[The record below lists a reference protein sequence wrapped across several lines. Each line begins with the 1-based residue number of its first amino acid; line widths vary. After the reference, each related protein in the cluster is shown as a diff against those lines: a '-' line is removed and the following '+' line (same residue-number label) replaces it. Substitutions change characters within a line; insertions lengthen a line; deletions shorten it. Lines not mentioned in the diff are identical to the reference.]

1 MGISL
6 EVFEVW
12 FLVVVISC
20 FTRGV
25 SFQDVLLVG
34 CTINVLQKL
43 RKRRRL
49 AAVVA
54 DEEVVVGLAINIA
67 SCL

>member
-1 MGISL
+1 L
-6 EVFEVW
+6 FEIRLFDVRA
-12 FLVVVISC
+12 VSC
-20 FTRGV
+20 FTSGV
-25 SFQDVLLVG
+25 SFQDVLLIG

-67 SCL
+67 SRL